1 MNVQD
6 RIRKSL
12 ILLNMS
18 ERKETADRL
27 GLKEI
32 STFERKEKNYY
43 KNKASTN
50 VLTTKAAAT
59 N

>member
-12 ILLNMS
+12 ILLDMS

-27 GLKEI
+27 GLKDV
-32 STFERKEKNYY
+32 STFERKERNYY

-50 VLTTKAAAT
+50 LLQQKPM
-59 N
+59 